1 MKRSSLLVI
10 LTLLATSFAVP
21 SSAVDYSC
29 LRPPQTVGMGS
40 EPVWTTSAS
49 KDLKFLIS
57 WSFSDPENCIIGMP
71 SPGENGYYA
80 QSVSWAS
87 GNDLSRSQDFEFPT
101 KWTVTRD
108 GEMALVTAETEL
120 PIELL
125 LSFPNRNLDG
135 NSMDLNQR
143 ATCCSIN
150 TWLKVRKPGGFG
162 FSQISGRFGLSQL
175 WGTWFSKNQG
185 LHNSECKP
193 ITPEDNGYVKANY
206 ELSYKIIESG
216 LNPVVEIS
224 IDEPSKCIFL
234 IHSGPLEQVKRIAN
248 SGSGG
253 YLAEHPFWSGEAPTY
268 FNSILNKPDQV
279 LQIGTGDFTGSR
291 YKSAFLYRDEN
302 ILEVAAV
309 PKQNLSHFDKVS
321 RVGNKVIITTT
332 IDGSQI
338 NPEENGSVSIYTGFY
353 SWYSKE
359 SSFVSGGWKIS
370 FSRSTWTARYSSG
383 GWTDSGLFMSYTT
396 DAIKIPISDL
406 FLSPEAKADAK
417 SSDAKAG
424 DQLSQE
430 LADFTLKEFSDL
442 VAQQE
447 ADAKAAAAKTYKSK
461 ISILCAKG
469 SSVKKVTALKPK
481 CPPGFKQKPTK
492 K

>member
-162 FSQISGRFGLSQL
+162 VSQISGRFGLSQL

-396 DAIKIPISDL
+396 DAIKIPIADL
-406 FLSPEAKADAK
+406 FLSAEAKAK
-417 SSDAKAG
+417 R
-424 DQLSQE
+424 
-430 LADFTLKEFSDL
+430 
-442 VAQQE
+442 E
-447 ADAKAAAAKTYKSK
+447 ADAKAAAGIKTKQEAVAIAGFVAKSK
-461 ISILCAKG
+461 VTINCVKG
-469 SSVKKVTALKPK
+469 SIIKKVTALKPK

>member
-1 MKRSSLLVI
+1 
-10 LTLLATSFAVP
+10 
-21 SSAVDYSC
+21 
-29 LRPPQTVGMGS
+29 
-40 EPVWTTSAS
+40 
-49 KDLKFLIS
+49 
-57 WSFSDPENCIIGMP
+57 MP

-80 QSVSWAS
+80 QSVIWAP
-87 GNDLSRSQDFEFPT
+87 GNDLGRSQDFEFPT

-120 PIELL
+120 PIDLL

-135 NSMDLNQR
+135 NSMGLNQSG
-143 ATCCSIN
+143 TCCSVN
-150 TWLKVRKPGGFG
+150 TWLKVRKPGGFDI
-162 FSQISGRFGLSQL
+162 SRISGRFGLSQL

-248 SGSGG
+248 IGSGG

-291 YKSAFLYRDEN
+291 YRSAFLYRDEN
-302 ILEVAAV
+302 ILQVAAA
-309 PKQNLSHFDKVS
+309 PKQNLSHFDKVR

-359 SSFVSGGWKIS
+359 SSYAGAGGWTIS

-396 DAIKIPISDL
+396 DAIKIPIADL
-406 FLSPEAKADAK
+406 FLSAEAKAKREA
-417 SSDAKAG
+417 DAKAAAG
-424 DQLSQE
+424 IK
-430 LADFTLKEFSDL
+430 AK
-442 VAQQE
+442 QE
-447 ADAKAAAAKTYKSK
+447 ADAKAAAGITAKSK
-461 ISILCAKG
+461 VTINCVKG
-469 SSVKKVTALKPK
+469 SIIKKVTALKPK
-481 CPPGFKQKPTK
+481 CPAGYKQQKTTK
-492 K
+492 